1 MVWRTFNH
9 DRVVLLIQIDDIID
23 LNVYKNILE
32 DCMPPNSCKNMIVN

>member
-9 DRVVLLIQIDDIID
+9 DHVVLLIQIDYNID

-32 DCMPPNSCKNMIVN
+32 DRMPPYTCKNMIVN